1 MQLSRA
7 ALDHAVT
14 TQGGNG
20 RPEKA
25 AAVKGKAHALHIF
38 AVQTGLVRDLQFVP
52 ATDLR
57 PAGKAG
63 LYIICLRAF
72 CFLIVVYIVDYLRLI
87 GKRK

>member
-7 ALDHAVT
+7 ALDHAVA

-25 AAVKGKAHALHIF
+25 AAVKGKAHALHIL
-38 AVQTGLVRDLQFVP
+38 AVQTGFVCDLQLVP
-52 ATDLR
+52 ATDLC

-63 LYIICLRAF
+63 LH
-72 CFLIVVYIVDYLRLI
+72 IVGTVFVTLCQ
-87 GKRK
+87 

>member
-14 TQGGNG
+14 AQGGNG

-57 PAGKAG
+57 PAGKAW
-63 LYIICLRAF
+63 LH
-72 CFLIVVYIVDYLRLI
+72 IVGTVFVTLCQ
-87 GKRK
+87 